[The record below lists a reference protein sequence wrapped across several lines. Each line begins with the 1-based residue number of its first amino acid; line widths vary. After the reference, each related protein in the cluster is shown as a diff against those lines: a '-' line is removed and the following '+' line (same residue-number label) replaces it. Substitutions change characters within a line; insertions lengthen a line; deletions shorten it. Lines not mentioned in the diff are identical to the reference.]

1 MTTTPALATD
11 RTRLRLRPRLQPRPR
26 PRTGEGAERR
36 RGLLLAA
43 LAAPA
48 AAGVSGPALVV
59 PQAAASLGV
68 SAGAAAWLLTVFG
81 IGMAAGTPLL
91 AAAGRRRGPG
101 GTLRVAAGLVL
112 AGAAVVAVAPGFA
125 GALAGRALLA
135 AGAAGFNVAAFQLAG
150 RDGSGRSAGLVA
162 IGSAAGGTA
171 GLFGG
176 AAVAAAVDWR
186 AALVLPL
193 LSLAALVPVLRDAA
207 ATRPT
212 GPQAPAPEATGATE
226 ATKATET
233 TETRVP
239 EPSGTRNGGGGTRR
253 ILASAPFLAAAGLM
267 LALSTVNFGLMYA
280 GPARV
285 AALTGWGPVPIGA
298 YAALAALAGALTS
311 WGLVRLGPRLGA
323 ARVRAVLAAGAVL
336 AVALAAGPWAWPVL
350 LGTAVSSLATAG
362 GQGLLTGASAA
373 GLPESLRDSAVG
385 LFNLAFLTGVAVGPA
400 LAAALL

>member
-1 MTTTPALATD
+1 MTTTPALS
-11 RTRLRLRPRLQPRPR
+11 PPRPR
-26 PRTGEGAERR
+26 AAQVAERR
-36 RGLLLAA
+36 RGLLLAG

-68 SAGAAAWLLTVFG
+68 SVGAAAWLLTVFG

-91 AAAGRRRGPG
+91 TAAGRRRGPG
-101 GTLRVAAGLVL
+101 GTLRVAAALVL
-112 AGAAVVAVAPGFA
+112 AGAVTVAVAPGFA

-176 AAVAAAVDWR
+176 AAVASAVDWR

-207 ATRPT
+207 AARPA
-212 GPQAPAPEATGATE
+212 GAKAPETAETTGA
-226 ATKATET
+226 AET
-233 TETRVP
+233 VRAAETAER
-239 EPSGTRNGGGGTRR
+239 GGGGVPR
-253 ILASAPFLAAAGLM
+253 ILGSAPFLAAAGLM

-280 GPARV
+280 GPVRV

-298 YAALAALAGALTS
+298 YAALAALAGALAS
-311 WGLVRLGPRLGA
+311 WGLVRLGPRLGT
-323 ARVRAVLAAGAVL
+323 ARVRALLAAGGVL
-336 AVALAAGPWAWPVL
+336 AVALAAAGPWAWLVL
-350 LGTAVSSLATAG
+350 LGSAVGSLATAG

-373 GLPESLRDSAVG
+373 GLPEPLRDSAVG
-385 LFNLAFLTGVAVGPA
+385 LFNLAFLTGVAAGPA
-400 LAAALL
+400 LAAALV

>member
-1 MTTTPALATD
+1 M
-11 RTRLRLRPRLQPRPR
+11 
-26 PRTGEGAERR
+26 AERR
-36 RGLLLAA
+36 RGLLLAG

-68 SAGAAAWLLTVFG
+68 SVGAAAWLLTVFG

-91 AAAGRRRGPG
+91 TAAGRRRGPG
-101 GTLRVAAGLVL
+101 GTLRVAAALVL
-112 AGAAVVAVAPGFA
+112 AGAVTVAVAPGFA

-176 AAVAAAVDWR
+176 AAVASAVDWR

-193 LSLAALVPVLRDAA
+193 LSLAALVPVLRDATA
-207 ATRPT
+207 ARPA
-212 GPQAPAPEATGATE
+212 GAKAPETAETTGA
-226 ATKATET
+226 AET
-233 TETRVP
+233 AEETVRAA
-239 EPSGTRNGGGGTRR
+239 GTAERGGGGVPR
-253 ILASAPFLAAAGLM
+253 ILGSAPFLAAAGLM

-280 GPARV
+280 GPVRV

-298 YAALAALAGALTS
+298 YAALAALAGALAS
-311 WGLVRLGPRLGA
+311 WGLVRLGPRLGT
-323 ARVRAVLAAGAVL
+323 ARVRALLAAGGVL
-336 AVALAAGPWAWPVL
+336 AVALAAAGPWAWLVL
-350 LGTAVSSLATAG
+350 LGSAVGSLATAG

-385 LFNLAFLTGVAVGPA
+385 LFNLAFLTGVAAGPA
-400 LAAALL
+400 LAAALV